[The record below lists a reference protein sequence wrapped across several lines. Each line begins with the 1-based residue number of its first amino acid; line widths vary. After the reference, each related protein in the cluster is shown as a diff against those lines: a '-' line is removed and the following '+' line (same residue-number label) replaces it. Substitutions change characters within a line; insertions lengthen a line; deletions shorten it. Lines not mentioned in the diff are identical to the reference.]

1 MIYTF
6 LLRSFLIILAPLL
19 IISLTY
25 FLFLSN
31 TELFSKNLERYK
43 YKNYVLSFDDVYTN
57 KNPLYPEITFKNIV
71 LSDSL
76 KEISIEEIKLGL
88 NLLGYFYDD
97 LKIFNYLR
105 IHAKEM
111 QTQDYIS
118 LIPKNFEGLTDTLTN
133 LIESGIIE
141 ELGLEFINIG
151 NGSFK
156 NEIVISDVIL
166 NIGSKRK
173 LDAKKAFIAA
183 DSNEVRIV
191 LKEGFV
197 ENIPFKSATGY
208 LDIETLQ
215 LKYDSQHESLNKYAK
230 SFLPLSSLD
239 LNSAINLDTS
249 GFIDFKNNNYRN
261 FGFIYF
267 EDFLDIK
274 YLDKKFSIKTNIFI
288 EDFEDIF
295 SNISLNQNDQNLN
308 LFLSGN
314 GFQDS
319 LDLIFFSDAQSTID
333 ISGSFFKNNLK
344 IDFASENLNGKVLRD
359 DSGFF
364 RIDLYDSKIN
374 YSLVDSN
381 SESFQLPDMKF
392 RVIGKNIVLNDANF
406 ASIDFYYLKN
416 GEILTL
422 NDIKIDSDF
431 LKVSNFQDEPAYFSI
446 NANQEFFKVK
456 GSYEFNNFN
465 DQFNLNN
472 FPAIDYFQ
480 TDINV
485 QWNNLLDLKNI
496 EGSIDFL
503 AKDFQINQRNPNSAL
518 LNLVGLLNIQSLFD
532 GYDGSSSQE
541 YIKFRRGE
549 GKIIFSKKYG
559 RVKEKFIFDADFG
572 EMIWNGYIRKNEKGY
587 LDELDLELSLR
598 LGLQENIPWYAAIF
612 GGIGVAAGTAII
624 GNVFEEQIQEIT
636 TIGYSV
642 KGTLNSPILERL

>member
-1 MIYTF
+1 M
-6 LLRSFLIILAPLL
+6 
-19 IISLTY
+19 
-25 FLFLSN
+25 
-31 TELFSKNLERYK
+31 
-43 YKNYVLSFDDVYTN
+43 
-57 KNPLYPEITFKNIV
+57 
-71 LSDSL
+71 
-76 KEISIEEIKLGL
+76 
-88 NLLGYFYDD
+88 
-97 LKIFNYLR
+97 
-105 IHAKEM
+105 
-111 QTQDYIS
+111 
-118 LIPKNFEGLTDTLTN
+118 
-133 LIESGIIE
+133 
-141 ELGLEFINIG
+141 
-151 NGSFK
+151 
-156 NEIVISDVIL
+156 
-166 NIGSKRK
+166 
-173 LDAKKAFIAA
+173 
-183 DSNEVRIV
+183 
-191 LKEGFV
+191 
-197 ENIPFKSATGY
+197 
-208 LDIETLQ
+208 
-215 LKYDSQHESLNKYAK
+215 
-230 SFLPLSSLD
+230 
-239 LNSAINLDTS
+239 
-249 GFIDFKNNNYRN
+249 
-261 FGFIYF
+261 
-267 EDFLDIK
+267 
-274 YLDKKFSIKTNIFI
+274 
-288 EDFEDIF
+288 
-295 SNISLNQNDQNLN
+295 N

-532 GYDGSSSQE
+532 GYDGSSSQK

-598 LGLQENIPWYAAIF
+598 LGLQENIPWYAGIF